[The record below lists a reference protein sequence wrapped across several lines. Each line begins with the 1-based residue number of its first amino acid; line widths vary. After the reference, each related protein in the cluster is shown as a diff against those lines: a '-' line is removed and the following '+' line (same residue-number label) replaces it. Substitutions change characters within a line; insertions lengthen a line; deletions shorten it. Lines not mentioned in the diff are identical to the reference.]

1 MNKYYEW
8 KVLTHEGRLIPVP
21 PLKQYGYDVDLY
33 GTFPCKEI
41 AIEELQE
48 WLKSTDSKAP
58 DNLTLVTFY
67 N

>member
-8 KVLTHEGRLIPVP
+8 KALTHEGRLIPVP
-21 PLKQYGYDVDLY
+21 PEKLHGYDEFLY
-33 GTFPCKEI
+33 GTFPCEEI

-48 WLKSTDSKAP
+48 WIKLTECRVP
-58 DNLTLVTFY
+58 ENLTLVTFY

>member
-21 PLKQYGYDVDLY
+21 PAKQYGYDVDLY
-33 GTFPCKEI
+33 GTFPCEEI

-48 WLKSTDSKAP
+48 WLKSTESEAP
-58 DNLTLVTFY
+58 ENLTLVTFY